1 MNIVLKDQ
9 DLASEINMRKITV
22 EEYLEYIR
30 KHDRLLINNQEII
43 LDEPRIKKLYP
54 DPSDFIDEKR
64 GTDTTTTVW
73 SFPIRG
79 KWATHRGNYRGNW
92 PPQIPHLLILQYTKP
107 GDTILDPMIGSGTTC
122 IEAKL
127 LGRNCIGIDINY
139 DALILSMH
147 RIYHL
152 EKYIKENKEK
162 IREELEKYSLGKI
175 DLEDVLSAKIELFHG
190 DARSINILKDNSIDL
205 VLTHPPYFNIIKYSS
220 KSSLEGDLSR
230 YRKLIDY
237 LRGLKQVLEEI
248 YRVLKPGHYMG
259 ILVGD
264 TRIRRHYVPLT
275 HYVLELILQT
285 GFILKEEIVKIQHKM
300 KTTREF
306 WQKIKERDYLLIY
319 HEKLFI
325 ARKPKAMN
333 EYKIYKYSTKQE
345 YTSI

>member
-1 MNIVLKDQ
+1 
-9 DLASEINMRKITV
+9 MRKITV
-22 EEYLEYIR
+22 EEYLEYLR
-30 KHDRLLINNQEII
+30 KHDRIVINNQEIP
-43 LDEPRIKKLYP
+43 LEEPKIKKLYP
-54 DPSDFIDEKR
+54 EPNDFIDEKK

-79 KWATHRGNYRGNW
+79 RWATHRGNYRGNW
-92 PPQIPHLLILQYTKP
+92 PPQIPHLLILQYTEP
-107 GDTILDPMIGSGTTC
+107 GDTVLDPMIGSGTTC

-139 DALILSMH
+139 NALILSMH

-152 EKYIKENKEK
+152 EKYIKENKEIVK
-162 IREELEKYSLGKI
+162 KELEKYSLGKI
-175 DLEDVLSAKIELFHG
+175 DLKDILSAKIELFHG
-190 DARSINILKDNSIDL
+190 DARRMDIIKTNSIDL
-205 VLTHPPYFNIIKYSS
+205 VLTHPPYFNIIKYGS
-220 KSSLEGDLSR
+220 KTSYEGNLSR
-230 YRKLIDY
+230 YRKLTDY
-237 LRGLKQVLEEI
+237 LKGIKQVLEEI

-275 HYVLELILQT
+275 HYVLEFILQT

-306 WQKIKERDYLLIY
+306 WQKIKKRDYLLIY

-325 ARKPKAMN
+325 ARKPESEN
-333 EYKIYKYSTKQE
+333 EYKVYKYSIRQE
-345 YTSI
+345 YISMNI

>member
-1 MNIVLKDQ
+1 
-9 DLASEINMRKITV
+9 
-22 EEYLEYIR
+22 
-30 KHDRLLINNQEII
+30 
-43 LDEPRIKKLYP
+43 
-54 DPSDFIDEKR
+54 
-64 GTDTTTTVW
+64 
-73 SFPIRG
+73 
-79 KWATHRGNYRGNW
+79 
-92 PPQIPHLLILQYTKP
+92 
-107 GDTILDPMIGSGTTC
+107 
-122 IEAKL
+122 
-127 LGRNCIGIDINY
+127 
-139 DALILSMH
+139 
-147 RIYHL
+147 
-152 EKYIKENKEK
+152 
-162 IREELEKYSLGKI
+162 
-175 DLEDVLSAKIELFHG
+175 
-190 DARSINILKDNSIDL
+190 
-205 VLTHPPYFNIIKYSS
+205 PYFNIIKYSS

>member
-1 MNIVLKDQ
+1 
-9 DLASEINMRKITV
+9 MRKITV
-22 EEYLEYIR
+22 EEYLQYLG
-30 KHDRLLINNQEII
+30 KHDKLVINNQEIL
-43 LDEPRIKKLYP
+43 LDEPKIKKLYP
-54 DPSDFIDEKR
+54 DPNDFIDEKR

-79 KWATHRGNYRGNW
+79 RWATHRGNYRGNW
-92 PPQIPHLLILQYTKP
+92 PPQIPHLLILQYTDP
-107 GDTILDPMIGSGTTC
+107 GDTVLDPMIGSGTTC

-152 EKYIKENKEK
+152 EKYIREHKEK
-162 IREELEKYSLGKI
+162 VREEIEKYSLGKI
-175 DLEDVLSAKIELFHG
+175 DLKDVLSAKIELYHG
-190 DARSINILKDNSIDL
+190 DARKINKIGDDSIDL
-205 VLTHPPYFNIIKYSS
+205 VLTHPPYFNIIRYSS
-220 KSSLEGDLSR
+220 KTRPKGDLSR

-237 LRGLKQVLEEI
+237 LDGMKQVLEEI
-248 YRVLKPGHYMG
+248 YRVLKPGRYMG

-275 HYVLELILQT
+275 HYVLEIILQT

-306 WQKIKERDYLLIY
+306 WQKIKKRDYLLIY

-325 ARKPKAMN
+325 VRKPRSKNDIKRHINSTREIFENKLYREKAN
-333 EYKIYKYSTKQE
+333 N
-345 YTSI
+345 